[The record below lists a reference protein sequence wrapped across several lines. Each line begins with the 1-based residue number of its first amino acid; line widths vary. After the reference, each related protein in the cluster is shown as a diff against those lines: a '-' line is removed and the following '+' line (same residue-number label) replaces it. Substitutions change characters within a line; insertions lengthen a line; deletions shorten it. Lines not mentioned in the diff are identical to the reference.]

1 MSLGHVALTLL
12 KNDIWQEWRAR
23 QSQFMRQLKQE
34 PSQTYGSNIAHFL
47 RESSQQFFSNSRK
60 YCLLGNPLDELVV
73 CSSVFYDKNW
83 LFSFYLQLAEPSVC
97 LALDA

>member
-1 MSLGHVALTLL
+1 MSLGHVAVTLL

-23 QSQFMRQLKQE
+23 QPQFMRQLRQE